1 MLELVLE
8 VITHLTGM
16 SEGGMRTVLA
26 TWLHRPRRD
35 EARVLIFRVLHLG
48 SEI

>member
-16 SEGGMRTVLA
+16 SEGGMRTIRA
-26 TWLHRPRRD
+26 TRLHRPRRD
-35 EARVLIFRVLHLG
+35 EAWILILRVLHLG